1 MDCNRQSEPD
11 LVIYSSQEGKDMR
24 KPIFILLACGLVLLI
39 GACTTTKPGSKSA
52 PKTAPPKTAPAP
64 KAPPKSQAP
73 KSEAKVAPKSAA
85 KTVAKSDKEIAEDLN
100 KRIKASG
107 LKNVDVKTTKR
118 GVTIT
123 AGALNFPAES
133 AQITADIA
141 KRLNAIA
148 TLLKGYENKKI
159 LIQGHTA
166 DVGDK
171 KSQQDLSSKRAQAVA
186 DHFVRSKVLK
196 ASQLVIEGKGGSMP
210 LAPNNTDEGRAKN
223 RRVEITLLR

>member
-1 MDCNRQSEPD
+1 
-11 LVIYSSQEGKDMR
+11 MR
-24 KPIFILLACGLVLLI
+24 KPIFVLLACGLVLLV
-39 GACTTTKPGSKSA
+39 ACTTTKPGSKSDTKSA
-52 PKTAPPKTAPAP
+52 PAKTAPA
-64 KAPPKSQAP
+64 KSAPAKSSPA
-73 KSEAKVAPKSAA
+73 KSETKVEPKSAA
-85 KTVAKSDKEIAEDLN
+85 KTVAKSDKEIADDLN

-133 AQITADIA
+133 AQITAETA
-141 KRLNAIA
+141 KRLDAIA
-148 TLLKGYENKKI
+148 ALLKGYEAKKI

-171 KSQQDLSSKRAQAVA
+171 KSQQELSLKRAQAVA
-186 DHFVRSKVLK
+186 DYYVRKGVLK
-196 ASQLVIEGKGGSMP
+196 AAQLVIEGKGGTVP
-210 LAPNNTDEGRAKN
+210 LSPNDTDEGRAKN